1 MDKSYFKLNDDLSRI
16 RHISMSGKKVENL
29 ACLLNKDMLLQCYRE
44 LDPHKAVG
52 IDKVT
57 KEAYGRDLDRNLDKL
72 VSKLKGGTYFPRP
85 SRRVYIDKPGT
96 TKKRPLGI
104 SAFEDKIVE
113 RAINKILVAV
123 YEPKFLDC
131 SYGFRPMRN
140 CHLAISKLLK
150 NINAL
155 TSYVVEADI
164 RNCFGSFDHDKLIMF
179 LEHDIADK
187 RFIEIIRRGLKA
199 GHMENNIWYD
209 DVTGTAQGSGCS
221 PTLAN
226 VYMHYTLDTWFRWM
240 TLPRTPS
247 GFRFRGQAQLI
258 RYADD
263 FVATFQYKSDAE
275 KFYRLLGERLGKYGL
290 TLAEEKTRILAFGR
304 FAQSNINERLAR
316 GVKCRTKPETFDFL
330 GFTFYCSTKHS
341 NGRFTAKVKSIGK
354 RMHRKVKEIR
364 DWIKKN
370 RCLPLKLIF
379 SHLNKV
385 LKGYFNY
392 YAVTCNS
399 DCVRRVRYEVCQD
412 LFKWLNRRSQR
423 KSYTWKTFN
432 QMLDYFEL
440 ADARIRVKIYDYCVK
455 RSSEELCA

>member
-1 MDKSYFKLNDDLSRI
+1 
-16 RHISMSGKKVENL
+16 
-29 ACLLNKDMLLQCYRE
+29 MLWQCYRD
-44 LDPHKAVG
+44 LDPSKAVG

-57 KEAYGRDLDRNLDKL
+57 KIEYGKNLSENLDKL
-72 VSKLKGGTYFPRP
+72 ISRLKGGTYFPLP

-96 TKKRPLGI
+96 NKKRPLGI

-113 RAINKILVAV
+113 RALNKILVAV

-131 SYGFRPMRN
+131 SYGFRPNRN
-140 CHLAISKLLK
+140 CHWAISELMY
-150 NINAL
+150 NINGL

-199 GHMENNIWYD
+199 GHIEDNIWYD

-240 TLPRTPS
+240 TRPHTAPEN
-247 GFRFRGQAQLI
+247 RFRGQANLI

-263 FVATFQYKSDAE
+263 FVATFQYKDDAE
-275 KFYRLLGERLGKYGL
+275 KFYRELRVRLEKYGL
-290 TLAEEKTRILAFGR
+290 TLAEEKTRIIAFGR
-304 FAQSNINERLAR
+304 FAQSNIDKKLAN
-316 GVKCRTKPETFDFL
+316 GEKCKKKPDTFDFL

-341 NGRFTAKVKSIGK
+341 DGKFTVKVKSIGK
-354 RMHRKVKEIR
+354 RMERKIKEITS
-364 DWIKKN
+364 WIKKN

-379 SHLNKV
+379 RHLNKV
-385 LKGYFNY
+385 LNGYFNY
-392 YAVTCNS
+392 YAVKCNS
-399 DCVRRVRYEVCQD
+399 HCVKGVRFQVTRS

-423 KSYTWKTFN
+423 KSYTWDTFN
-432 QMLDYFEL
+432 QMLGHYQL
-440 ADARIRVKIYDYCVK
+440 ASAHIRVDIYDVPDK
-455 RSSEELCA
+455 SQFHCAILLVR